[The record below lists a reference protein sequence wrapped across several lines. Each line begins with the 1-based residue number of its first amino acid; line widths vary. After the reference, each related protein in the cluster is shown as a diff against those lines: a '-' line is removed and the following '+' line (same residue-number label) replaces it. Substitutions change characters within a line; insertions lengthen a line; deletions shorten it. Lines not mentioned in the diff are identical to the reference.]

1 MANIVNLD
9 RVSKGYGAAG
19 RLLTDVSLGLDDA
32 DRIGVV
38 GLNGAGKSTLLRLLT
53 KQEDPDDG
61 RVTHRR
67 DLRVLWLPQQL
78 TLAPDATVRD
88 VVLGTAWL
96 DEGMGAEHEWAGD
109 AGVRGILDGLGM
121 PHLGLDQPV
130 GPMSGGERR
139 RVALAALLVRDS
151 DLLILDEPTN
161 HLDVGGVDWLAR
173 HLVGRKGALVVVTH
187 DRWFLDAV
195 CTTTWEVADQ
205 TVRAYEGGFA
215 AWTLARAERERVAA
229 ATEARRQNLLRKEIA
244 WLRRGPPART
254 SKPQFRIDAA
264 NALIADVPPARDTM
278 SLQRMATS
286 RLGKQVYDL
295 ENVELHAG
303 PKEILRDVTWLVGPG
318 DRIAIL
324 GANGAGKTT
333 LLRMLAGITRP
344 DGGRLGTGSTVR
356 PAFLSQ
362 ELTELPGHLR
372 VLEAV
377 EEVARRVQLGD
388 REVSAAQ
395 LAEVFGFDD
404 RRLWTPV
411 SDLSGG
417 ERRRLQML
425 RLLAGEPNV
434 LLFDEPTNDLD
445 TDTLAS
451 LEDLL
456 DSWPGTIIVASH
468 DRYLI
473 ERVTDTAYGMFGDG
487 RLVHLPGGVDEYL
500 ARTAER
506 AGSPPGRRAP
516 DRRARRP
523 ARGWHVRRRGPPG
536 PQGADPAGTAA
547 RQARPARDH
556 AARSARGGRHRL
568 RPGRRV
574 GHPAQGSAR
583 RTGADRGEL
592 DDPRRGPAGE
602 LTGPGTPARGPCAA
616 SHRHMRDNRRRHLPH
631 GVGDTDMAHT
641 PVNHPARPIYRAI
654 GGLTGLYL
662 VVFGVLGIIA
672 STGNEILAQDD
683 TRVLGQGTNLGFS
696 LLSVLLGIVVLV
708 GTALGR
714 NIDVAINQW
723 LAYALMVISLAG
735 LAFIR
740 TDANIFN
747 FSITTV
753 VVVMTAALVLLMV
766 GMYGKVGTEDEAE
779 AFQKARL
786 VL

>member
-78 TLAPDATVRD
+78 ALAAEATVRD

-109 AGVRGILDGLGM
+109 AGVRAILDGLGM

-215 AWTLARAERERVAA
+215 AWILARAERERVAA

-278 SLQRMATS
+278 SLQRMAVS
-286 RLGKQVYDL
+286 RLGKQVYEL

-303 PKEILRDVTWLVGPG
+303 PKEILRDVSWLVGPG

-344 DGGRLGTGSTVR
+344 AGGRLGTGSTVR

-362 ELTELPGHLR
+362 ELSELPGHLR

-445 TDTLAS
+445 TDTLAA

-506 AGSPPGRRAP
+506 AGTSRAGSSPTVAP
-516 DRRARRP
+516 SGP
-523 ARGWHVRRRGPPG
+523 AASGMS
-536 PQGADPAGTAA
+536 AA
-547 RQARPARDH
+547 EVRQARKELTRLERQLGKLDQRESTLLDQLAADATDYARV
-556 AARSARGGRHRL
+556 A
-568 RPGRRV
+568 
-574 GHPAQGSAR
+574 
-583 RTGADRGEL
+583 EL
-592 DDPRRGPAGE
+592 DAQLKDLRAERERIEESWMTLAE
-602 LTGPGTPARGPCAA
+602 
-616 SHRHMRDNRRRHLPH
+616 DLPE
-631 GVGDTDMAHT
+631 
-641 PVNHPARPIYRAI
+641 
-654 GGLTGLYL
+654 
-662 VVFGVLGIIA
+662 
-672 STGNEILAQDD
+672 S
-683 TRVLGQGTNLGFS
+683 
-696 LLSVLLGIVVLV
+696 
-708 GTALGR
+708 
-714 NIDVAINQW
+714 
-723 LAYALMVISLAG
+723 
-735 LAFIR
+735 
-740 TDANIFN
+740 
-747 FSITTV
+747 
-753 VVVMTAALVLLMV
+753 
-766 GMYGKVGTEDEAE
+766 
-779 AFQKARL
+779 
-786 VL
+786 

>member
-78 TLAPDATVRD
+78 TLAPESTVRD

-109 AGVRGILDGLGM
+109 AGVRAILDGLGM

-139 RVALAALLVRDS
+139 RVALAALLVRES

-173 HLVGRKGALVVVTH
+173 HLVGRRGALVVVTH

-506 AGSPPGRRAP
+506 AGSPRAGVTSTS
-516 DRRARRP
+516 AP
-523 ARGWHVRRRGPPG
+523 AAPTGGG
-536 PQGADPAGTAA
+536 MSAA
-547 RQARPARDH
+547 EVRQARKELTRLERQLGKLDQRETTLLDQLAADATDYARV
-556 AARSARGGRHRL
+556 A
-568 RPGRRV
+568 
-574 GHPAQGSAR
+574 
-583 RTGADRGEL
+583 EL
-592 DDPRRGPAGE
+592 DTQLKDLRAERERIEESWMTLAE
-602 LTGPGTPARGPCAA
+602 
-616 SHRHMRDNRRRHLPH
+616 DLPE
-631 GVGDTDMAHT
+631 
-641 PVNHPARPIYRAI
+641 
-654 GGLTGLYL
+654 
-662 VVFGVLGIIA
+662 
-672 STGNEILAQDD
+672 S
-683 TRVLGQGTNLGFS
+683 
-696 LLSVLLGIVVLV
+696 
-708 GTALGR
+708 
-714 NIDVAINQW
+714 
-723 LAYALMVISLAG
+723 
-735 LAFIR
+735 
-740 TDANIFN
+740 
-747 FSITTV
+747 
-753 VVVMTAALVLLMV
+753 
-766 GMYGKVGTEDEAE
+766 
-779 AFQKARL
+779 
-786 VL
+786 

>member
-53 KQEDPDDG
+53 KQEGPDDG

-109 AGVRGILDGLGM
+109 AGVRAILDGLGM

-278 SLQRMATS
+278 SLQRMAVS
-286 RLGKQVYDL
+286 RLGKQVYEL

-303 PKEILRDVTWLVGPG
+303 PKEILRDVSWLVGPG

-333 LLRMLAGITRP
+333 LLRLLAGITRP

-388 REVSAAQ
+388 REVSASQ

-445 TDTLAS
+445 TDTLAA

-506 AGSPPGRRAP
+506 AGSSRAGVTS
-516 DRRARRP
+516 ASGP
-523 ARGWHVRRRGPPG
+523 AASS
-536 PQGADPAGTAA
+536 GAGMSAA
-547 RQARPARDH
+547 EVRQARKELSRLERQLGKLDQRETTLLDQLAADATDYARV
-556 AARSARGGRHRL
+556 A
-568 RPGRRV
+568 
-574 GHPAQGSAR
+574 
-583 RTGADRGEL
+583 EL
-592 DDPRRGPAGE
+592 DAQLKDLRAERERIEESWMTLAE
-602 LTGPGTPARGPCAA
+602 
-616 SHRHMRDNRRRHLPH
+616 DLPE
-631 GVGDTDMAHT
+631 
-641 PVNHPARPIYRAI
+641 
-654 GGLTGLYL
+654 
-662 VVFGVLGIIA
+662 
-672 STGNEILAQDD
+672 S
-683 TRVLGQGTNLGFS
+683 
-696 LLSVLLGIVVLV
+696 
-708 GTALGR
+708 
-714 NIDVAINQW
+714 
-723 LAYALMVISLAG
+723 
-735 LAFIR
+735 
-740 TDANIFN
+740 
-747 FSITTV
+747 
-753 VVVMTAALVLLMV
+753 
-766 GMYGKVGTEDEAE
+766 
-779 AFQKARL
+779 
-786 VL
+786 

>member
-78 TLAPDATVRD
+78 TLAPEATVRD

-96 DEGMGAEHEWAGD
+96 AEGMGAEHEWAGD
-109 AGVRGILDGLGM
+109 AGVRAILDGLGM

-506 AGSPPGRRAP
+506 AGSSRAGVTSTS
-516 DRRARRP
+516 AP
-523 ARGWHVRRRGPPG
+523 AAPSGGG
-536 PQGADPAGTAA
+536 MSAADV
-547 RQARPARDH
+547 RQARKELTRLERQLGKLDQRETTLLDQLAADATDYARV
-556 AARSARGGRHRL
+556 A
-568 RPGRRV
+568 
-574 GHPAQGSAR
+574 
-583 RTGADRGEL
+583 EL
-592 DDPRRGPAGE
+592 DTQLKDLRAERERIEDSWMTLAE
-602 LTGPGTPARGPCAA
+602 
-616 SHRHMRDNRRRHLPH
+616 DLPE
-631 GVGDTDMAHT
+631 
-641 PVNHPARPIYRAI
+641 
-654 GGLTGLYL
+654 
-662 VVFGVLGIIA
+662 
-672 STGNEILAQDD
+672 S
-683 TRVLGQGTNLGFS
+683 
-696 LLSVLLGIVVLV
+696 
-708 GTALGR
+708 
-714 NIDVAINQW
+714 
-723 LAYALMVISLAG
+723 
-735 LAFIR
+735 
-740 TDANIFN
+740 
-747 FSITTV
+747 
-753 VVVMTAALVLLMV
+753 
-766 GMYGKVGTEDEAE
+766 
-779 AFQKARL
+779 
-786 VL
+786 

>member
-96 DEGMGAEHEWAGD
+96 NEGMGAEHEWAGD

-187 DRWFLDAV
+187 DRWFLDAI
-195 CTTTWEVADQ
+195 CTNTWEVADQ

-215 AWTLARAERERVAA
+215 AWTLARAERDRVAA

-362 ELTELPGHLR
+362 ELSELPGHLR

-506 AGSPPGRRAP
+506 AGFSRAGVTSTSTS
-516 DRRARRP
+516 AP
-523 ARGWHVRRRGPPG
+523 ASGGG
-536 PQGADPAGTAA
+536 MSAA
-547 RQARPARDH
+547 EVRQARKEL
-556 AARSARGGRHRL
+556 SRL
-568 RPGRRV
+568 ERQLGK
-574 GHPAQGSAR
+574 
-583 RTGADRGEL
+583 L
-592 DDPRRGPAGE
+592 DQRE
-602 LTGPGTPARGPCAA
+602 TTL
-616 SHRHMRDNRRRHLPH
+616 
-631 GVGDTDMAHT
+631 
-641 PVNHPARPIYRAI
+641 
-654 GGLTGLYL
+654 
-662 VVFGVLGIIA
+662 
-672 STGNEILAQDD
+672 
-683 TRVLGQGTNLGFS
+683 LGQLAADATDY
-696 LLSVLLGIVVLV
+696 
-708 GTALGR
+708 AR
-714 NIDVAINQW
+714 VADLDAQLKDLRAERERIEETW
-723 LAYALMVISLAG
+723 MTLAEELPES
-735 LAFIR
+735 
-740 TDANIFN
+740 
-747 FSITTV
+747 
-753 VVVMTAALVLLMV
+753 
-766 GMYGKVGTEDEAE
+766 
-779 AFQKARL
+779 
-786 VL
+786 